1 MSLLLDDGQPINSIE
16 QHATDTFYHH
26 GEHAFALI
34 FPKEQLVVYLSLHH
48 GIKPCFY
55 INLHEIK
62 LVYCTISTRNQGIDL
77 YFFSRFQ
84 LFVKSGL
91 ACPFVL
97 DTTTRTDGGARYP
110 AVIRF
115 LEAEWAFGRAG
126 SAFRGVAAG
135 AGRHGAVTR
144 L

>member
-1 MSLLLDDGQPINSIE
+1 MNLLLDDGQPINSIE

-26 GEHAFALI
+26 GELAFALI

-48 GIKPCFY
+48 GIKPCIY

-62 LVYCTISTRNQGIDL
+62 LVYCTISTRNQGKDL

-110 AVIRF
+110 AVIRY
-115 LEAEWAFGRAG
+115 FGAG
-126 SAFRGVAAG
+126 WSSGVAGMAFRSGWVRVG
-135 AGRHGAVTR
+135 QDGAVTR